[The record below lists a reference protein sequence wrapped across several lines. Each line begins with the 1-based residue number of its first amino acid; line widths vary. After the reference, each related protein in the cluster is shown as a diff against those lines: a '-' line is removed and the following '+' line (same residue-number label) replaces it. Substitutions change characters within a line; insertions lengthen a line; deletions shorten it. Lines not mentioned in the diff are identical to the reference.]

1 MKNQSNLQVTFS
13 YRKSG
18 LFKKASELC
27 TFYNVEIAIIVFSSG
42 EIVFSYNH
50 PNIKVLL
57 ENSLGCV
64 LRDNNNNFAS

>member
-27 TFYNVEIAIIVFSSG
+27 TFYNVEIAIIVFSLG
-42 EIVFSYNH
+42 EIVFSYDH

-64 LRDNNNNFAS
+64 LRDNNTNFAS